1 MHLVRC
7 PYDSAEPLQLRDK
20 GEEMMGKFIQEFK
33 KFAIQ
38 GNMLDMAVGMIIGA
52 AFKDL
57 VNSVVNDLI
66 MPVISIFTGKVDFSN
81 MFIALD
87 GGEYATLAAAQEVN
101 AATFNYGMFITE
113 IINFLILAFVIF
125 MMVKWIGKIRTTIE
139 KKDETPAAPTE
150 KDCPYCMTKISIKAT
165 RCPHCTSQLTE

>member
-1 MHLVRC
+1 
-7 PYDSAEPLQLRDK
+7 
-20 GEEMMGKFIQEFK
+20 MGKLIQEFK

-52 AFKDL
+52 GFKDL
-57 VNSVVNDLI
+57 VNSVVNNLI
-66 MPVISIFTGKVDFSN
+66 MPVISLFTGKVDFSN

-113 IINFLILAFVIF
+113 MINFLILAFVIF
-125 MMVKWIGKIRTTIE
+125 VMVKWVNKLRTTLE
-139 KKDETPAAPTE
+139 KKEPAAPTQ
-150 KDCPYCMTKISIKAT
+150 KDCPYCMSKISIKAT